1 MKVFLSWKIFP
12 PIICFIL
19 FCLLP
24 IGLNDIE
31 NYNDIVGYSIG
42 LGSSSLGFFV
52 AAVALLQ
59 SGSFSRFMQITI
71 DLGTDKK
78 IIRWLMTS
86 ILYSFIFSFVGL
98 FALMLKGLSSWLD
111 KFLFSLWLSSL
122 SGVIIA
128 GGVTVFSLFALFIIK
143 DKPKNQSN

>member
-1 MKVFLSWKIFP
+1 MKVFLSGKVFP
-12 PIICFIL
+12 PILCFIL
-19 FCLLP
+19 FFFFIPLDFD
-24 IGLNDIE
+24 DIE

-71 DLGTDKK
+71 ELGTDKK

-86 ILYSFIFSFVGL
+86 ILYSFVFSFVGL
-98 FALMLKGLSSWLD
+98 FALLFKGLNTWID
-111 KFLFSLWLSSL
+111 RFLFSFWSASL
-122 SGVIIA
+122 LGVIIA
-128 GGVTVFSLFALFIIK
+128 GGVTVLSLFALFIVK
-143 DKPKNQSN
+143 DKKEND